1 LPKPKTRNSTDK
13 EEAPSKVNLDL
24 TRIALMITCQS
35 AMEPMA
41 PKELIAADNQTEK
54 IKLKI

>member
-24 TRIALMITCQS
+24 TRIALMITCQNV
-35 AMEPMA
+35 MEPMA
-41 PKELIAADNQTEK
+41 PKELIAADNQTEN
-54 IKLKI
+54 